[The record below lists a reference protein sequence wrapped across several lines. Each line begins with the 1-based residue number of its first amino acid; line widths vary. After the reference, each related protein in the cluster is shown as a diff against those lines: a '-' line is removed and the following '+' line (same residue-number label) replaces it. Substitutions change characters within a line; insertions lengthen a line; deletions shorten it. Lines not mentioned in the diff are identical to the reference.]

1 MGLEGSIEVEKFN
14 QRSQIIMV
22 QNPSENRTVE
32 FTAIYH
38 SSDYDHCEGK
48 QTGTIYN
55 EVI

>member
-55 EVI
+55 